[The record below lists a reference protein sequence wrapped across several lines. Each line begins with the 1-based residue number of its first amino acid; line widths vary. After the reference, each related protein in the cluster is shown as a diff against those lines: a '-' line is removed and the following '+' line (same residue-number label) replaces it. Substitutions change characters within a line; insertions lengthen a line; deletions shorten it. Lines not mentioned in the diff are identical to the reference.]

1 MRKFLVI
8 VCIVSM
14 LVSAV
19 PVYAE
24 KGAEAPEGA
33 GESSYGYTPPMK
45 RKSVATAALL
55 SAIPSF
61 GAGLYYA
68 EEYPMAI
75 SSTIAM
81 GVGLGLFLDAQFRT
95 HRSSEKISAIVV
107 MGSSWLLGVIYAP
120 LSVHQRNKI
129 LDETYGFTPYLDVS
143 HEKFYAGVTKK
154 F

>member
-1 MRKFLVI
+1 MRKFLVA

-14 LVSAV
+14 LVTAV
-19 PVYAE
+19 PLYA
-24 KGAEAPEGA
+24 AEAPEGA

-61 GAGLYYA
+61 GAGLYYT

-75 SSTIAM
+75 SSSIAM
-81 GVGLGLFLDAQFRT
+81 AVGLGLFLDAQLRT
-95 HRSSEKISAIVV
+95 HRSSEKISAITV
-107 MGSSWLLGVIYAP
+107 MGTSWLLGMVYAP
-120 LSVHQRNKI
+120 LSAHQRNKV
-129 LDETYGFTPYLDVS
+129 LDETYGFTPYIDVS
-143 HEKFYAGVTKK
+143 HEKLYAGVGMR

>member
-1 MRKFLVI
+1 MRKFSVI

-14 LVSAV
+14 LVSTV
-19 PVYAE
+19 PVHA
-24 KGAEAPEGA
+24 AEAPEGA

-45 RKSVATAALL
+45 RKSIATAALL

-81 GVGLGLFLDAQFRT
+81 AVGLGLLLDSRLRT
-95 HRSSEKISAIVV
+95 HRSSETISAITI
-107 MGSSWLLGVIYAP
+107 MGTSWLLGVIYAP

-143 HEKFYAGVTKK
+143 HERLYAGVTKR

>member
-1 MRKFLVI
+1 MRKLLVI
-8 VCIVSM
+8 GCIVSM

-19 PVYAE
+19 SAYAE

-81 GVGLGLFLDAQFRT
+81 AVGLGLLLDSRLRT
-95 HRSSEKISAIVV
+95 HRSSETISAITV
-107 MGSSWLLGVIYAP
+107 MGTSWLLGVIYAP

-143 HEKFYAGVTKK
+143 HERLYAGVGMR